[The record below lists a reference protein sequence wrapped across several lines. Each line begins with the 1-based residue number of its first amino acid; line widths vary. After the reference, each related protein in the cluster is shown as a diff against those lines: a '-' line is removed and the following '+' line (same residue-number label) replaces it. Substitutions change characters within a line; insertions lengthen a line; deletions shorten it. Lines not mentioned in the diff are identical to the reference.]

1 MGLLTAKIFVLHSG
15 YASVADN
22 NFKDDNRIKKI
33 ITLQIQNEL
42 IPYTLFG
49 TLPSYAI
56 FYFFPDINI
65 QIMQNKKRVF
75 FAEHPLGL

>member
-15 YASVADN
+15 YASVTDK
-22 NFKDDNRIKKI
+22 NFKNDDRIKKI

-49 TLPSYAI
+49 TLPKSLNLI
-56 FYFFPDINI
+56 CF
-65 QIMQNKKRVF
+65 Q
-75 FAEHPLGL
+75 G

>member
-15 YASVADN
+15 YASVTDK
-22 NFKDDNRIKKI
+22 NFKNDDRIKKI

-49 TLPSYAI
+49 TLPTSKDYI
-56 FYFFPDINI
+56 TKKGKKI
-65 QIMQNKKRVF
+65 KKR
-75 FAEHPLGL
+75 G